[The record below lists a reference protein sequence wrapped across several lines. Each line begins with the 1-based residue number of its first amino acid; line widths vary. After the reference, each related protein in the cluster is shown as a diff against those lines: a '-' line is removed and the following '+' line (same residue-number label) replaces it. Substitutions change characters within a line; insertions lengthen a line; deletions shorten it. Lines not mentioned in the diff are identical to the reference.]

1 MIRRAVTIQSEMDM
15 ESRPIA
21 HLVQRAIQYTSQV
34 YIEMDNKHINAKSIM
49 GMLSLSLTKG
59 TTFTVVADGDD
70 EKRERACSDCPFFD
84 KGGYV

>member
-21 HLVQRAIQYTSQV
+21 HLVQRAFQYTSQV

-70 EKRERACSDCPFFD
+70 EKDAADGVEAFFAAH
-84 KGGYV
+84 

>member
-59 TTFTVVADGDD
+59 TTFTVVAEGADGV
-70 EKRERACSDCPFFD
+70 EAFFAAH
-84 KGGYV
+84 